1 MICLQEV
8 SIWPPFWPPISLHW
22 GCWGRWRPNAECI
35 CIINSLDKFVV
46 SKARVWYPT
55 WHTFWKF
62 NFTPFLPAPL
72 PPGPPQKVGLESTKW
87 KILLG
92 ASISTQTIQHIPNSA
107 NSDNP
112 VNAQLLFYRPL
123 CNFFLNFRWRQKLVQ
138 LPRRPVTCRWKPC
151 LWRPRWRE
159 SSPTPPSPASR
170 PASWPTCSPQT

>member
-1 MICLQEV
+1 MKVELTVHVNIRDGGIRLLLLILHTFIREGFKNKKSICLWYQEQDFDTQHDILTGI
-8 SIWPPFWPPISLHW
+8 SIQPPFWSPIFLH
-22 GCWGRWRPNAECI
+22 WGRWRPNAECI

-123 CNFFLNFRWRQKLVQ
+123 YN
-138 LPRRPVTCRWKPC
+138 
-151 LWRPRWRE
+151 
-159 SSPTPPSPASR
+159 
-170 PASWPTCSPQT
+170 